1 MGNRAVITFGR
12 KGSNSVG
19 VYIHWNGGR
28 GSVRAFL
35 DTCRARGYR
44 CPANDPAYAMAC
56 LVSVLREFF
65 GPDGLSVGV
74 DTLKNLD
81 CDNYD
86 NGVYQVGADWR
97 IVGGFGEGSAA
108 LEYTNGTLYGAEKD
122 QYEGILSQL
131 VESRERQLAPA

>member
-12 KGSNSVG
+12 EGSNSVG

-81 CDNYD
+81 CDNHD

-97 IVGGFGEGSAA
+97 IVGRFGEGSAA
-108 LEYTNGTLYGAEKD
+108 LEFTNANLYGDEKN

-131 VESRERQLAPA
+131 VESRERQFAPA